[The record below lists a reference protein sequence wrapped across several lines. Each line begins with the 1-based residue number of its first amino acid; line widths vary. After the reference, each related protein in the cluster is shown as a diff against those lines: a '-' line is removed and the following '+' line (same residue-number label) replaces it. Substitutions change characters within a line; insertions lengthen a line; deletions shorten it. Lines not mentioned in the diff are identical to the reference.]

1 MRRIRFFGVVCIL
14 LLLLSAFACFA
25 EQQRV
30 FDTAGA
36 FTEAQA
42 YEIGKTLDYYSENCS
57 LDIAVLFVSSL
68 DGIDPQE
75 YAENWYD
82 DNRRGYDGTDDGVLL
97 LVCPDSRD
105 YQITTSGRAVY
116 ELGDYQLDVIE
127 GAVLAKLQRND
138 WEGAAIAFAES
149 IDTCINSIDN
159 DYSDDHYG
167 DISYTVDIDEV
178 QGDGSNIYVD
188 CIFVALGIGAV
199 VSLIIL
205 LVMKSGMNNVKQ
217 NRTAGNYLVGGT
229 FNLTC
234 ATEMFLHRSVTRT
247 PKPDNNTSSRTGS
260 GGFRSGGG
268 HSHGGSG
275 HSHGGRGGKF

>member
-1 MRRIRFFGVVCIL
+1 MRRIRLLGIVCTL
-14 LLLLSAFACFA
+14 LLLISSFACFA

-30 FDTAGA
+30 FDTAGV
-36 FTEAQA
+36 FTETQA
-42 YEIGKTLDYYSENCS
+42 YNIGKTLDYYSDNCS
-57 LDIAVLFVSSL
+57 LDIVVLFVGSL
-68 DGIDPQE
+68 DGTDPQE

-82 DNRRGYDGTDDGVLL
+82 GNLRGYDGTDDGVLL

-105 YQITTSGRAVY
+105 YWITTSGRAVY
-116 ELGDYQLDVIE
+116 ELGDDQLDVIE
-127 GAVLAKLQRND
+127 GAVLTELSIND
-138 WEGAAIAFAES
+138 WEGAAQAFAES
-149 IDTCINSIDN
+149 IDICVNNIDN
-159 DYSDDHYG
+159 DYGDDYYG

-178 QGDGSNIYVD
+178 HSDGSNIYVD

-234 ATEMFLHRSVTRT
+234 ATEMFLHRSVTRI
-247 PKPDNNTSSRTGS
+247 PKPDNNTHGRAGS
-260 GGFRSGGG
+260 GGFSSGG
-268 HSHGGSG
+268 G